1 MAGTRAAIRYAKAV
15 LSLASDNNQ
24 ADAVQADMTRIG
36 QTIADNASLEA
47 VLKSPVVKLSEKADV
62 LNATF
67 PSVSSESKSLFNI
80 LVTNKR
86 VDILGQVAT
95 QFGILYDLANN
106 KENAFVTTAIP
117 MTSELEAKI
126 MAKLKTLTTK
136 EVTLSNTVDENILG
150 GFILRVGDQQYDAKD
165 SPRSLATTKSTNTCI
180 IGSPASASA
189 RNFSRAW
196 PRFKPS
202 L

>member
-15 LSLASDNNQ
+15 LSLASDNKQ
-24 ADAVQADMTRIG
+24 AAEVQADMTHIG
-36 QTIADNASLEA
+36 QTIANNASLGG

-62 LNATF
+62 LKAIF

-95 QFGILYDLANN
+95 QYGILYDLANN

-117 MTSELEAKI
+117 MTSELEAKV

-136 EVTLSNTVDENILG
+136 EVTLSNSVDENILG
-150 GFILRVGDQQYDAKD
+150 GFILRVGDQQYDA
-165 SPRSLATTKSTNTCI
+165 SVSNQLNTLKRKFTI
-180 IGSPASASA
+180 
-189 RNFSRAW
+189 N
-196 PRFKPS
+196 
-202 L
+202 